1 MRPNLRIAPAM
12 LRQNSR
18 RAPVIGRWNAIE
30 RNTFCLASNA
40 SQWTQFFSTIPKP
53 PNEQAKPNV
62 YKQLVREAFNVPNT
76 LTLTRLVL
84 TPGLAYLIWI
94 DQYEL
99 AIVSCFFT
107 GILDWLDGYFAR
119 KWNQF
124 TVLGSFLDPLADKVF
139 VGALLGTLTVK
150 GLFPWQLA
158 TLVIGRD
165 VALLGGSFI
174 YRGLTKPKDV
184 EFFATTGQ
192 GVIEVKPTFISKVN
206 TVLQMS
212 VLGFA
217 LTKAAY
223 GYPTPELFSGM
234 CWIVAGSTIGS
245 GLSYVNLAALRNRGK
260 SF

>member
-1 MRPNLRIAPAM
+1 M
-12 LRQNSR
+12 LSR
-18 RAPVIGRWNAIE
+18 LNWQVSRKFVRSSALPHASRIGRASATPLIE
-30 RNTFCLASNA
+30 RTIL
-40 SQWTQFFSTIPKP
+40 FSTNAKRPENGP
-53 PNEQAKPNV
+53 PKPNV
-62 YKQLVREAFNVPNT
+62 YKQLLNESLNVPNS
-76 LTLTRLVL
+76 LTLARLFS

-94 DQYEL
+94 DKYEL
-99 AIVSCFFT
+99 AIVACFFT
-107 GILDWLDGYFAR
+107 GILDWLDGYLAR

-158 TLVIGRD
+158 ALVIGRD

-174 YRGLTKPKDV
+174 YRAITKPPEV

-212 VLGFA
+212 IMGFA

-223 GYPTPELFSGM
+223 GYPTPELFNGM
-234 CWIVAGSTIGS
+234 CWIVAGTTVGS
-245 GLSYVNLAALRNRGK
+245 GFSYMDLTALRNRGK
-260 SF
+260 VM